1 MLLPPESRNRVQKAA
16 IVPLTVLQ
24 PALKQFGRT
33 DATVAI
39 LLACGK
45 LDKQW
50 RMAIEDEANAAEGLV
65 DLELTEDLA
74 AERALELCDELGE
87 WDLAHELLTAELPYG
102 VDPEDEAKAANTQLS
117 PVPAAVT
124 KELEHFVAYRRE
136 EFNAHRTGPVV
147 ETTTVSGDQAT
158 ALRFLKYL
166 KEKEGQEQ
174 VSLKLFAHAQVGTWT
189 QRYMTWLRGELGLKS
204 STIAVYCNAILTVAT
219 YALTLVPAA
228 ERDACE
234 LQQLVNLRAQAETRW
249 VMAPASV
256 GAMGCAASLPRR
268 QSSSDVLPWSACPRI
283 TTTCTSPPPLLPSA
297 LAMGSGSRCTASG
310 SRCWKRGV
318 KPTWR
323 A

>member
-1 MLLPPESRNRVQKAA
+1 MV
-16 IVPLTVLQ
+16 
-24 PALKQFGRT
+24 
-33 DATVAI
+33 
-39 LLACGK
+39 
-45 LDKQW
+45 
-50 RMAIEDEANAAEGLV
+50 
-65 DLELTEDLA
+65 DLA

-234 LQQLVNLRAQAETRW
+234 LQQLVNLRAQAETLSNREKKFEVKSPHW
-249 VMAPASV
+249 LSWGEANEARVHAFEAY
-256 GAMGCAASLPRR
+256 AKAK
-268 QSSSDVLPWSACPRI
+268 QSSDATLAQKRSLLRDCLVPS
-283 TTTCTSPPPLLPSA
+283 TTPAQPPPPRTNLPPPSPRPSRHRSSHSTRSNAPTALASYARPTPTHGPPPSA
-297 LAMGSGSRCTASG
+297 AHRRPA
-310 SRCWKRGV
+310 
-318 KPTWR
+318 P
-323 A
+323 